1 MVPEELLGDS
11 CERGENLN
19 HGDSSEAREGSDIEG
34 PAAARIECLKNR
46 QVYVSPTEVSV
57 KFLRLIF
64 LGLVSRRFREIA
76 SRAFLVPASGAFQ
89 HSRAESRLAMVLC
102 ASRRPANRN

>member
-11 CERGENLN
+11 CERGENLS

-57 KFLRLIF
+57 KFLRSIF
-64 LGLVSRRFREIA
+64 LGLIFHRFPKDHVGA
-76 SRAFLVPASGAFQ
+76 SILHAHFFNASI
-89 HSRAESRLAMVLC
+89 
-102 ASRRPANRN
+102 